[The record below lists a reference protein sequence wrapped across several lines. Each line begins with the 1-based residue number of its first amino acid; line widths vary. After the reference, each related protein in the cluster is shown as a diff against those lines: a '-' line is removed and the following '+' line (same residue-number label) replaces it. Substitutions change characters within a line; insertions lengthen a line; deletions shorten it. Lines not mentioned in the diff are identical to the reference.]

1 MSDPDYKI
9 EELFDFDKMKQYYNV
24 LKLTLTGEYV
34 LVKKC
39 DDFMTAK
46 VCVRMG
52 RKYKKRIFHYVED

>member
-1 MSDPDYKI
+1 MTEPDYKI
-9 EELFDFDKMKQYYNV
+9 EELFDFDKMQPYYLV

-34 LVKKC
+34 LLRKC
-39 DDFMTAK
+39 DDLMQAK